1 MRIKIKSDE
10 TKFSLR
16 LPNVLIKTRLAAR
29 ILAQNFGSSVE
40 HKQLRAW
47 LAAAYKILSEQR
59 KKHGRLTL
67 VDIQSSD
74 GTVVK
79 IEF

>member
-1 MRIKIKSDE
+1 MRIKIKGDG
-10 TKFSLR
+10 TKFCLR
-16 LPNVLIKTRLAAR
+16 LPNVAIKTRLAAKV
-29 ILAQNFGSSVE
+29 IAQNIGSSVE
-40 HKQLRAW
+40 YRQLKAQ

-74 GTVVK
+74 GTGVT